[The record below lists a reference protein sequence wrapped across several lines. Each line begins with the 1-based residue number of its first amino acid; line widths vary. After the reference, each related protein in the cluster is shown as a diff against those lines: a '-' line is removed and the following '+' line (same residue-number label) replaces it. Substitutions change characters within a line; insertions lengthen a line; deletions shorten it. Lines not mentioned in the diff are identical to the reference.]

1 MSTGLEV
8 VRVSYGFLKERP
20 ETMNRLKEFISYYR
34 YEPRLLALDMFAAS
48 LIAAMDLVFPI
59 FARFLT
65 KDLIPNRQIKTMVVL
80 AGCMVLLYLLRF
92 AFQYIVNYWGHVVG
106 VRMEYRMRKDLF
118 SHLQTLDVE
127 FFDNTKVG
135 YLMSRIVNDLRD
147 ISELAHHG
155 LEDLFIASL
164 MLIGSFAYLS
174 TINLQLT
181 IIVFAFIPVI
191 GWFAL
196 SYRKRMYDA
205 FKQEREKIAEVN
217 ADLENSLSGMREA
230 KSFTNEDYEM
240 SRFDHSNNLFRV
252 AREFAM
258 KRMAE
263 YVSGLDFLTNIL
275 NLGVLFIG
283 GVYVYRGLIDYADLL
298 TYQVSIGLFLQP
310 VRRLTS
316 FTQQYQSGM
325 SGFDRFLEL
334 MQAKPLIVD
343 RPDARPLT
351 EVKGNIDIRNVS
363 FEYNDSEAVLHS
375 ISLQVHSGQT
385 VALVGSS
392 GGGKTTLCRL
402 IPRFYDATQGEILI
416 DGTDIRD
423 IKIED
428 LRKAIGLVQQD
439 VFLFT
444 GTIKDNI
451 LYGKPTAT
459 DEEIVEAAKKANI
472 HDFINSL
479 PDKYDTYVGERGVK
493 LSGGQ
498 KQRVSI
504 ARVFLKNPPILILDE
519 ATSALDTVT
528 ERQIQASLNELSVG
542 RTTLVIAHRL
552 STVQNADLIV
562 VLEEGRIQEMGNHE
576 ELVAH
581 GGIYATLY
589 ESQFTRVSSTN

>member
-1 MSTGLEV
+1 MD
-8 VRVSYGFLKERP
+8 
-20 ETMNRLKEFISYYR
+20 RLKKFISYYR
-34 YEPRLLALDMFAAS
+34 YEPWLFALDMFAAS
-48 LIAAMDLVFPI
+48 CIAVMDLTFPVFTRI
-59 FARFLT
+59 LT
-65 KDLIPNRQIKTMVVL
+65 KDLIPNRELRMIVVL
-80 AGCMVLLYLLRF
+80 TGAMIALYLVRLG
-92 AFQYIVNYWGHVVG
+92 FQYVVNYWGHVVG

-135 YLMSRIVNDLRD
+135 YLMSRIVNDLREV
-147 ISELAHHG
+147 SELAHHG
-155 LEDLFIASL
+155 PEDLFIATL

-181 IIVFAFIPVI
+181 VIVFLFVPII
-191 GWFAL
+191 GWFAM

-205 FKQEREKIAEVN
+205 FRQERERIAEVN
-217 ADLENSLSGMREA
+217 ADLENSLSGMRET

-240 SRFDHSNNLFRV
+240 SRFDHSNNLFRI
-252 AREFAM
+252 AREVAM

-263 YVSGLDFLTNIL
+263 YVSGLDFLTNLL
-275 NLGVLFIG
+275 NLAVLCAGAF
-283 GVYVYRGLIDYADLL
+283 YVYANRIDYADLM
-298 TYQVSIGLFLQP
+298 TYLVSIGLFLQP
-310 VRRLTS
+310 IRRLTA

-325 SGFDRFLEL
+325 SGFDRFVEL
-334 MQAKPLIVD
+334 MAARPSIVD
-343 RPDARPLT
+343 RPDAKPLT
-351 EVKGNIDIRNVS
+351 HVKGHIEIREVS
-363 FEYNDSEAVLHS
+363 FEYEESEAVLHGV
-375 ISLQVHSGQT
+375 SLEIRPGQT

-402 IPRFYDATQGEILI
+402 IPRFYDVTSGQILI
-416 DGTDIRD
+416 DGTSVRD
-423 IKIED
+423 IKLED

-444 GTIKDNI
+444 GTIKENI

-459 DEEIVEAAKKANI
+459 DEEVVEAAKNANI
-472 HDFINSL
+472 HDFIDSL
-479 PDKYDTYVGERGVK
+479 PNKYDTYVGERGVK

-519 ATSALDTVT
+519 ATSSLDTVT
-528 ERQIQASLNELSVG
+528 ERQIQASLARLSEG

-562 VLEEGRIQEMGNHE
+562 VLEEGRIQEMGSHR
-576 ELVAH
+576 ELLARE
-581 GGIYATLY
+581 GIYAKLY
-589 ESQFTRVSSTN
+589 HSQFQQLSEVG

>member
-1 MSTGLEV
+1 
-8 VRVSYGFLKERP
+8 
-20 ETMNRLKEFISYYR
+20 MNRLRKFISYYR

-48 LIAAMDLVFPI
+48 CIAIMDLVFPI
-59 FARFLT
+59 FTRILT
-65 KDLIPNRQIKTMVVL
+65 KDLIPNRQLRAMTVL
-80 AGCMVLLYLLRF
+80 AIGMVLLYLLRCV
-92 AFQYIVNYWGHVVG
+92 FQYIVNYWGHVVG

-118 SHLQTLDVE
+118 SHLQTLDVK
-127 FFDNTKVG
+127 FFDNNKIG

-164 MLIGSFAYLS
+164 MLIGSFIYLS

-181 IIVFAFIPVI
+181 VIVFAFIPFI
-191 GWFAL
+191 AWFAIG
-196 SYRKRMYDA
+196 YRKRMYEA
-205 FKQEREKIAEVN
+205 FQQERVKIAEVN

-240 SRFDHSNNLFRV
+240 SRFDHANNLFRL

-263 YVSGLDFLTNIL
+263 YTSGLDLLTNLL
-275 NLGVLFIG
+275 NLGVLFAG
-283 GVYVYRGLIDYADLL
+283 GIYVYRGLIDYADLL

-325 SGFDRFLEL
+325 SGFDRFIEL
-334 MQAKPLIVD
+334 METKPDIVD
-343 RPDARPLT
+343 KPDARPLT
-351 EVKGNIDIRNVS
+351 HVRGDIEIRNVS
-363 FEYNDSEAVLHS
+363 FEYHESEVVLHN
-375 ISLQVHSGQT
+375 INLKIRPGQT

-402 IPRFYDATQGEILI
+402 IPRFYDVTEGAILI
-416 DGTDIRD
+416 DGIDVRDIR
-423 IKIED
+423 IED
-428 LRKAIGLVQQD
+428 LRKAIGVVQQD

-444 GTIKDNI
+444 GTIKENI

-459 DEEIVEAAKKANI
+459 DEEVIEAAKRANI
-472 HDFINSL
+472 HDFIMSL
-479 PDKYDTYVGERGVK
+479 PNKYDTYVGERGVK

-498 KQRVSI
+498 KQRVAI

-528 ERQIQASLNELSVG
+528 ERQIQAALAELSKG
-542 RTTLVIAHRL
+542 RTTIVIAHRL
-552 STVQNADLIV
+552 STIQNADLIV
-562 VLEEGRIQEMGNHE
+562 VLEEGHIQEMGTHHE
-576 ELVAH
+576 LLAKD
-581 GGIYATLY
+581 GIYAKLY
-589 ESQFTRVSSTN
+589 RYQFTQISEAS

>member
-1 MSTGLEV
+1 
-8 VRVSYGFLKERP
+8 
-20 ETMNRLKEFISYYR
+20 MNRLRKFISYYR

-48 LIAAMDLVFPI
+48 CIAIMDLVFPI
-59 FARFLT
+59 FTRILT
-65 KDLIPNRQIKTMVVL
+65 KDLIPNRQLRAMTVL
-80 AGCMVLLYLLRF
+80 AIGMVLLYLLRCV
-92 AFQYIVNYWGHVVG
+92 FQYIVNYWGHVVG

-118 SHLQTLDVE
+118 SHLQTLDVK
-127 FFDNTKVG
+127 FFDNNKVG

-164 MLIGSFAYLS
+164 MLIGSFIYLS

-181 IIVFAFIPVI
+181 VIVFAFIPFI
-191 GWFAL
+191 AWFAIG
-196 SYRKRMYDA
+196 YRKRMYEA
-205 FKQEREKIAEVN
+205 FQQERVKIAEVN

-240 SRFDHSNNLFRV
+240 SRFDHANNLFRL

-263 YVSGLDFLTNIL
+263 YTSGLDLLTNLL
-275 NLGVLFIG
+275 NLGVLFAG
-283 GVYVYRGLIDYADLL
+283 GIYVYRGLIDYADLL

-325 SGFDRFLEL
+325 SGFDRFIEL
-334 MQAKPLIVD
+334 METKPDIVD
-343 RPDARPLT
+343 KPDARPLT
-351 EVKGNIDIRNVS
+351 HVRGDIEIRNVS
-363 FEYNDSEAVLHS
+363 FEYHESEAVLHN
-375 ISLQVHSGQT
+375 INLKIRPGQT

-402 IPRFYDATQGEILI
+402 IPRFYDVTEGAILI
-416 DGTDIRD
+416 DGIDVRDIR
-423 IKIED
+423 IED
-428 LRKAIGLVQQD
+428 LRKAIGVVQQD

-444 GTIKDNI
+444 GTIKENI

-459 DEEIVEAAKKANI
+459 DEEIIEAAKRANI
-472 HDFINSL
+472 HDFIMSL
-479 PDKYDTYVGERGVK
+479 PNKYDTYVGERGVK

-498 KQRVSI
+498 KQRVAI

-528 ERQIQASLNELSVG
+528 ERQIQAALAELSKG
-542 RTTLVIAHRL
+542 RTTIVIAHRL
-552 STVQNADLIV
+552 SAIQNADLIV
-562 VLEEGRIQEMGNHE
+562 VLEEGHIQEMGTHHE
-576 ELVAH
+576 LLAKD
-581 GGIYATLY
+581 GIYAKLY
-589 ESQFTRVSSTN
+589 RYQFTQISEAS

>member
-1 MSTGLEV
+1 LSIGLEIDK
-8 VRVSYGFLKERP
+8 VSYGFCKERP
-20 ETMNRLKEFISYYR
+20 RTMSRLKKFISYYR
-34 YEPRLLALDMFAAS
+34 YEPGLLALDMIAAS
-48 LIAAMDLVFPI
+48 LVAALDLVFPI
-59 FARFLT
+59 FTRYLT
-65 KDLIPNRQIKTMVVL
+65 KDLIPNRQLRTMAIL
-80 AGCMVLLYLLRF
+80 AGCMVLLYLLRLV
-92 AFQYIVNYWGHVVG
+92 FQYIVNYWGHVVG

-155 LEDLFIASL
+155 LEDLLIASL
-164 MLIGSFAYLS
+164 MLVGSFAYLS

-191 GWFAL
+191 AWFAL
-196 SYRKRMYDA
+196 SYRKRMYEA
-205 FKQEREKIAEVN
+205 FRKEREKIAEVN

-230 KSFTNEDYEM
+230 KSFTNEDYEV
-240 SRFDHSNNLFRV
+240 SRFDRSNNLFRV
-252 AREFAM
+252 ARELAM

-275 NLGVLFIG
+275 HLGVLFIG
-283 GVYVYRGLIDYADLL
+283 GVYVYRGQIDYADLL

-316 FTQQYQSGM
+316 FTQQYESGM

-334 MQAKPLIVD
+334 MAVQPSIVD
-343 RPDARPLT
+343 RPNAKPLT
-351 EVKGNIDIRNVS
+351 EVNGHIEIRNVS
-363 FEYNDSEAVLHS
+363 FEYNESEAVLHN
-375 ISLQVHSGQT
+375 INLQVHPGQT

-402 IPRFYDATQGEILI
+402 IPRFYDVTEGAILI
-416 DGTDIRD
+416 DGTDVRD
-423 IKIED
+423 LRIED
-428 LRKAIGLVQQD
+428 LRRAIGMVQQD
-439 VFLFT
+439 VFLFSD
-444 GTIKDNI
+444 TIRNNI

-459 DEEIVEAAKKANI
+459 EEEIIDAAKRANI
-472 HDFINSL
+472 HDFIESL

-528 ERQIQASLNELSVG
+528 ERQIQAALNELSVG

-552 STVQNADLIV
+552 STIQNADLIV

-576 ELVAH
+576 ELMALN
-581 GGIYATLY
+581 GIYATLY
-589 ESQFTRVSSTN
+589 KSQFAWM

>member
-1 MSTGLEV
+1 
-8 VRVSYGFLKERP
+8 
-20 ETMNRLKEFISYYR
+20 MNRLRRFISYYR

-48 LIAAMDLVFPI
+48 CIAIMDLVFPI
-59 FARFLT
+59 FTRILT
-65 KDLIPNRQIKTMVVL
+65 KDLIPNKQLRAMTVL
-80 AGCMVLLYLLRF
+80 AIGMVLLYLLRCV
-92 AFQYIVNYWGHVVG
+92 FQYIVNYWGHVVG

-118 SHLQTLDVE
+118 SHLQTLDVK
-127 FFDNTKVG
+127 FFDNNKVG

-164 MLIGSFAYLS
+164 MLIGSFIYLS

-181 IIVFAFIPVI
+181 VIVFAFIPFI
-191 GWFAL
+191 AWFAIG
-196 SYRKRMYDA
+196 YRKRMYEA
-205 FKQEREKIAEVN
+205 FQQERVKIAEVN

-240 SRFDHSNNLFRV
+240 SRFDHANNLFRL

-263 YVSGLDFLTNIL
+263 YTSGLDLLTNLL
-275 NLGVLFIG
+275 NLGVLFAG
-283 GVYVYRGLIDYADLL
+283 GIYVYRGLIDYADLL

-325 SGFDRFLEL
+325 SGFDRFIEL
-334 MQAKPLIVD
+334 METKPDIVD
-343 RPDARPLT
+343 KPDARPLT
-351 EVKGNIDIRNVS
+351 HVRGDIEIRNVS
-363 FEYNDSEAVLHS
+363 FEYHESEAVLHN
-375 ISLQVHSGQT
+375 INLKIRPGQT

-402 IPRFYDATQGEILI
+402 IPRFYDVTEGAILI
-416 DGTDIRD
+416 DGIDVRDIR
-423 IKIED
+423 IED
-428 LRKAIGLVQQD
+428 LRKAIGVVQQD

-444 GTIKDNI
+444 GTIKENI

-459 DEEIVEAAKKANI
+459 DEEIIEAAKRANI
-472 HDFINSL
+472 HDFIMSL
-479 PDKYDTYVGERGVK
+479 PNKYDTYVGERGVK

-498 KQRVSI
+498 KQRVAI

-528 ERQIQASLNELSVG
+528 ERQIQAALAELSKG
-542 RTTLVIAHRL
+542 RTTIVIAHRL
-552 STVQNADLIV
+552 STIQDADLIV
-562 VLEEGRIQEMGNHE
+562 VLEEGHIQEMGTHHE
-576 ELVAH
+576 LLAKD
-581 GGIYATLY
+581 GIYAKLY
-589 ESQFTRVSSTN
+589 RYQFTQISEAS

>member
-1 MSTGLEV
+1 
-8 VRVSYGFLKERP
+8 
-20 ETMNRLKEFISYYR
+20 MNRLRKFISYYR

-48 LIAAMDLVFPI
+48 CIAIMDLVFPI
-59 FARFLT
+59 FTRILT
-65 KDLIPNRQIKTMVVL
+65 KDLIPNRQLRAMTVL
-80 AGCMVLLYLLRF
+80 AIGMVLLYLLRCV
-92 AFQYIVNYWGHVVG
+92 FQYIVNYWGHVVG

-118 SHLQTLDVE
+118 SHLQTLDVK
-127 FFDNTKVG
+127 FFDNNKVG

-164 MLIGSFAYLS
+164 MLIGSFIYLS

-181 IIVFAFIPVI
+181 VIVFAFIPFI
-191 GWFAL
+191 AWFAIG
-196 SYRKRMYDA
+196 YRKRMYEA
-205 FKQEREKIAEVN
+205 FQQERVKIAEVN

-240 SRFDHSNNLFRV
+240 SRFDHANNLFRL

-263 YVSGLDFLTNIL
+263 YTSGLDLLTNLL
-275 NLGVLFIG
+275 NLGVLFAG
-283 GVYVYRGLIDYADLL
+283 GIYVYRGLIDYADLL

-325 SGFDRFLEL
+325 SGFDRFIEL
-334 MQAKPLIVD
+334 METKPDIVD
-343 RPDARPLT
+343 KPDARPLT
-351 EVKGNIDIRNVS
+351 HVRGDIEIRNVS
-363 FEYNDSEAVLHS
+363 FEYHESEAVLHN
-375 ISLQVHSGQT
+375 INLKIRPGQT

-402 IPRFYDATQGEILI
+402 IPRFYDVTEGAILI
-416 DGTDIRD
+416 DGIDVRDIR
-423 IKIED
+423 IED
-428 LRKAIGLVQQD
+428 LRKAIGVVQQD

-444 GTIKDNI
+444 GTIKENI

-459 DEEIVEAAKKANI
+459 DEEVIEAAKRANI
-472 HDFINSL
+472 HDFIMSL
-479 PDKYDTYVGERGVK
+479 PNKYDTYVGERGVK

-498 KQRVSI
+498 KQRVAI

-528 ERQIQASLNELSVG
+528 ERQIQAALAELSKG
-542 RTTLVIAHRL
+542 RTTIVIAHRL
-552 STVQNADLIV
+552 STIQNADLIV
-562 VLEEGRIQEMGNHE
+562 VLEEGHIQEMGTHHE
-576 ELVAH
+576 LLAKD
-581 GGIYATLY
+581 GIYAKLY
-589 ESQFTRVSSTN
+589 RYQFTQISEAS

>member
-1 MSTGLEV
+1 MD
-8 VRVSYGFLKERP
+8 
-20 ETMNRLKEFISYYR
+20 RLKKFISYYR
-34 YEPRLLALDMFAAS
+34 YEPWLFALDMFAAS
-48 LIAAMDLVFPI
+48 CIAVMDLTFPVFTRI
-59 FARFLT
+59 LT
-65 KDLIPNRQIKTMVVL
+65 KDLIPNRELRMIVVL
-80 AGCMVLLYLLRF
+80 TGAMIALYLVRLG
-92 AFQYIVNYWGHVVG
+92 FQYVVNYWGHVVG

-135 YLMSRIVNDLRD
+135 YLMSRIVNDLREV
-147 ISELAHHG
+147 SELAHHG
-155 LEDLFIASL
+155 PEDLFIATL

-181 IIVFAFIPVI
+181 VIVFLFVPII
-191 GWFAL
+191 GWFAM

-205 FKQEREKIAEVN
+205 FRQERERIAEVN
-217 ADLENSLSGMREA
+217 ADLENSLSGMRET

-240 SRFDHSNNLFRV
+240 SRFDHSNNLFRI
-252 AREFAM
+252 AREVAM

-263 YVSGLDFLTNIL
+263 YVSGLDFLTNLL
-275 NLGVLFIG
+275 NLAVLCAGAF
-283 GVYVYRGLIDYADLL
+283 YVYADRIDYADLM
-298 TYQVSIGLFLQP
+298 TYLVSIGLFLQP
-310 VRRLTS
+310 IRRLTA

-325 SGFDRFLEL
+325 SGFDRFVEL
-334 MQAKPLIVD
+334 MAARPSIVD
-343 RPDARPLT
+343 RPDAKPLT
-351 EVKGNIDIRNVS
+351 HVKGHIEIREVS
-363 FEYNDSEAVLHS
+363 FEYEESEAVLHGV
-375 ISLQVHSGQT
+375 SLEIRPGQT

-402 IPRFYDATQGEILI
+402 IPRFYDVTSGQILI
-416 DGTDIRD
+416 DGTSVRD
-423 IKIED
+423 IKLED

-444 GTIKDNI
+444 GTIKENI

-459 DEEIVEAAKKANI
+459 DEEVVEAAKNANI
-472 HDFINSL
+472 HDFIDSL
-479 PDKYDTYVGERGVK
+479 PNKYDTYVGERGVK

-519 ATSALDTVT
+519 ATSSLDTVT
-528 ERQIQASLNELSVG
+528 ERQIQASLARLSEG

-562 VLEEGRIQEMGNHE
+562 VLEEGRIQEMGSHR
-576 ELVAH
+576 ELLARE
-581 GGIYATLY
+581 GIYAKLY
-589 ESQFTRVSSTN
+589 HSQFQQLSEVG